1 MIISII
7 LGLIPEF
14 IYYYIYL
21 TKIKE
26 LKGNNILFFILTFI
40 NYFLSMLLIRHSFI
54 MYVVFDTI
62 EYLILKILYKNKVCI
77 TDLFLILFIE
87 TYLLIISALCFFLI
101 SNYILAF
108 IVNRILMFIPLILLN
123 KIRLLYKR
131 YKNMWNRN
139 DKKKNLIKS
148 LTLRNAS
155 LIIMNI
161 LIIATYL
168 ILMYSLS

>member
-14 IYYYIYL
+14 LYYFIYL

-54 MYVVFDTI
+54 MYVVFDTV

-77 TDLFLILFIE
+77 TDLFLILFVE
-87 TYLLIISALCFFLI
+87 TYLLIISVLCFFLI
-101 SNYILAF
+101 SNYIVAF

-161 LIIATYL
+161 LIIVTYL